1 MSQRLLPVHETLLLE
16 LAAWFRVLAQ
26 AEPTAGSEYWLR
38 RIDETLYEIREA
50 T

>member
-1 MSQRLLPVHETLLLE
+1 MSLDPTAEKLLLE

-26 AEPTAGSEYWLR
+26 AEPTAGEYWLR
-38 RIDETLYEIREA
+38 RIDATLYEIREA